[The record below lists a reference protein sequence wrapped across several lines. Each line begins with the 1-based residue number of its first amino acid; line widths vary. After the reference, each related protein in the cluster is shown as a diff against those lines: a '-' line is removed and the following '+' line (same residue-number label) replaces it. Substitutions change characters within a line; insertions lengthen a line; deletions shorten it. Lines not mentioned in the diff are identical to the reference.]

1 MIQSR
6 LIQSKSIQKIRTICR
21 QFLLFFVVALV
32 VCCSLTEVA
41 SASAIKTVRS
51 FHNAQK
57 TRVVLDL
64 DSKPNYATS
73 LSQNRAV
80 FSIRVRNLSK
90 AALSPSKVP
99 LSSQSCV
106 KAVQRRIEKND
117 VRYLFSLNG
126 CAVPK
131 TFVLAPKG
139 GNNDYRLVIDFEN
152 GDSSGANSASSSSSN
167 STSKNSSSNLSNAS
181 TTKIV
186 TKTDGTVIKDTVVSS
201 TKTVNGK
208 LDTSVPLSTYER
220 DLFIKY
226 STVSKDGFR
235 SMSTANAQ
243 KYQQELTKLRSDYK
257 KAQAQKTAEQ
267 GRVKTT
273 ITKNTKTNTK
283 SKIQSQDVEELV
295 SDASAPPVPV
305 QATPVSRPFIIAIDA
320 GHGGKDPGA
329 IGKRGVREKNVTLAI
344 SKALYS
350 YINSNKQFRG
360 TLTRSR
366 DVFVDLDRRSEIAR
380 LRKADLLISIHADSV
395 ASGSSTA
402 RGASVLVLS
411 ENRAVRENGKILRNN
426 NQKKLI
432 GGAGEVMD
440 QSVGNPYLAT
450 AILDMSSTNSRSEG
464 NLLAQEILHQ
474 LSAFTH
480 VRKSQ
485 PIKASLAV
493 LKAPDIPSLLIET
506 GYLSNRYEEIQ
517 LNQPNYQKQIAYRIY
532 LGIKSY
538 YEKYPAQKLRS
549 RQESYART
557 KNMTNNKGTTKS
569 VTVKKGESLGLI
581 AKRYGT
587 TTAQLKKLNSLKS
600 DTVHVGQ
607 VLYLP

>member
-1 MIQSR
+1 MNNFCK

-21 QFLLFFVVALV
+21 QFLLFFAVALV
-32 VCCSLTEVA
+32 VCCTFTEVA
-41 SASAIKTVRS
+41 SASAIKSVRS

-90 AALSPSKVP
+90 AALSPSNVP

-106 KAVQRRIEKND
+106 RGVQRRIEKND
-117 VRYLFSLNG
+117 VRYLFSLNR

-131 TFVLAPKG
+131 IFVLAPKG

-152 GDSSGANSASSSSSN
+152 SSEATFSANE
-167 STSKNSSSNLSNAS
+167 TVKN
-181 TTKIV
+181 TV
-186 TKTDGTVIKDTVVSS
+186 TKTASNGTVIKDTVVSTS
-201 TKTVNGK
+201 KTVNGK
-208 LDTSVPLSTYER
+208 LDTTAPLSTYER

-226 STVSKDGFR
+226 TTVSKDGFR
-235 SMSTANAQ
+235 SMSTANAA
-243 KYQQELTKLRSDYK
+243 KYQQELAKLRSDYK
-257 KAQAQKTAEQ
+257 KAQAQKTSEQ

-283 SKIQSQDVEELV
+283 TKIQSHDVEELV

-426 NQKKLI
+426 KQKKLI

-557 KNMTNNKGTTKS
+557 KNMTKNGGTAKS

-587 TTAQLKKLNSLKS
+587 TIAQLKKINSLKS

>member
-1 MIQSR
+1 MNNFCK

-21 QFLLFFVVALV
+21 QFLLFFAVALV
-32 VCCSLTEVA
+32 VCCTFTEVA
-41 SASAIKTVRS
+41 SASAIKSVRS

-80 FSIRVRNLSK
+80 FSIRIRNLSK
-90 AALSPSKVP
+90 AALSPSNVP

-106 KAVQRRIEKND
+106 RGVQRRIEKND
-117 VRYLFSLNG
+117 VRYLFSLNR

-152 GDSSGANSASSSSSN
+152 ISEATFSANA
-167 STSKNSSSNLSNAS
+167 TVKN
-181 TTKIV
+181 TV
-186 TKTDGTVIKDTVVSS
+186 TKTASNGTVIKDTVVSTS
-201 TKTVNGK
+201 KTVNGK
-208 LDTSVPLSTYER
+208 LDTTVPLSTYER

-226 STVSKDGFR
+226 TTVSRDGFR
-235 SMSTANAQ
+235 SMSTANAA
-243 KYQQELTKLRSDYK
+243 KYQQELAKLRSDYK
-257 KAQAQKTAEQ
+257 KAQAQKIAEQ
-267 GRVKTT
+267 GRVKST

-283 SKIQSQDVEELV
+283 TKIQSHDVEELV

-344 SKALYS
+344 SKALYR

-426 NQKKLI
+426 KQKKLI

-557 KNMTNNKGTTKS
+557 KNMTKNGGTAKS

-587 TTAQLKKLNSLKS
+587 TIAQLKKINSLKS

>member
-1 MIQSR
+1 M
-6 LIQSKSIQKIRTICR
+6 IQSKSIQKIRTICR
-21 QFLLFFVVALV
+21 QFLLFFAVALV
-32 VCCSLTEVA
+32 VCCTFTEVA
-41 SASAIKTVRS
+41 SASAIKSVRS

-80 FSIRVRNLSK
+80 FSIRIRNLSK
-90 AALSPSKVP
+90 AALSPSNVP

-106 KAVQRRIEKND
+106 RGVQRRIEKND
-117 VRYLFSLNG
+117 VRYLFSLNR

-152 GDSSGANSASSSSSN
+152 ISEATFSANA
-167 STSKNSSSNLSNAS
+167 TVKN
-181 TTKIV
+181 TV
-186 TKTDGTVIKDTVVSS
+186 TKTASNGTVIKDTVVSTS
-201 TKTVNGK
+201 KTVNGK
-208 LDTSVPLSTYER
+208 LDTTVPLSTYER

-226 STVSKDGFR
+226 TTVSRDGFR
-235 SMSTANAQ
+235 SMSTANAA
-243 KYQQELTKLRSDYK
+243 KYQQELAKLRSDYK
-257 KAQAQKTAEQ
+257 KAQAQKIAEQ
-267 GRVKTT
+267 GRVKST

-283 SKIQSQDVEELV
+283 TKIQSHDVEELV

-344 SKALYS
+344 SKALYR

-426 NQKKLI
+426 KQKKLI

-557 KNMTNNKGTTKS
+557 KNMTKNGGTAKS

-587 TTAQLKKLNSLKS
+587 TIAQLKKLNSLKS

>member
-1 MIQSR
+1 MNNFCK

-21 QFLLFFVVALV
+21 QFLLFFAVALV
-32 VCCSLTEVA
+32 VCCTFTEVA
-41 SASAIKTVRS
+41 SASAIKSVRS

-90 AALSPSKVP
+90 AALSPSNVP

-106 KAVQRRIEKND
+106 RGVQRRIEKND
-117 VRYLFSLNG
+117 VRYLFSLNR

-131 TFVLAPKG
+131 IFVLAPKG

-152 GDSSGANSASSSSSN
+152 SSEATFSANA
-167 STSKNSSSNLSNAS
+167 TVKN
-181 TTKIV
+181 TV
-186 TKTDGTVIKDTVVSS
+186 TKTASNGTVIKDTVVSTS
-201 TKTVNGK
+201 KTVNGK
-208 LDTSVPLSTYER
+208 LDTTVPLSTYER

-226 STVSKDGFR
+226 TTVSKDGFR
-235 SMSTANAQ
+235 SMSTANAA
-243 KYQQELTKLRSDYK
+243 KYQQELAKLRSDYK
-257 KAQAQKTAEQ
+257 KAQAQKTSEQ

-283 SKIQSQDVEELV
+283 TKIQSHDVEELV

-344 SKALYS
+344 SKALYR

-426 NQKKLI
+426 KQKKLI

-517 LNQPNYQKQIAYRIY
+517 FNQPNYQKQIAYRIY

-557 KNMTNNKGTTKS
+557 KNMTKNGGTAKS

-587 TTAQLKKLNSLKS
+587 TIAQLKKLNSLKS

>member
-1 MIQSR
+1 M
-6 LIQSKSIQKIRTICR
+6 
-21 QFLLFFVVALV
+21 
-32 VCCSLTEVA
+32 VCCTFTEVA
-41 SASAIKTVRS
+41 SASAIKSVRS

-90 AALSPSKVP
+90 AALSPSNVP

-106 KAVQRRIEKND
+106 SGVQRRIEKND
-117 VRYLFSLNG
+117 VRYLFSLNR

-131 TFVLAPKG
+131 IFVLAPKG

-152 GDSSGANSASSSSSN
+152 SSEATFSANA
-167 STSKNSSSNLSNAS
+167 TVKN
-181 TTKIV
+181 TV
-186 TKTDGTVIKDTVVSS
+186 TKTASNGTVIKDTVVSTS
-201 TKTVNGK
+201 KTVNGK
-208 LDTSVPLSTYER
+208 LDTTVPLSTYER

-226 STVSKDGFR
+226 TTVSKDGFR
-235 SMSTANAQ
+235 SMSTANAA
-243 KYQQELTKLRSDYK
+243 KYQQELAKLRSDYK
-257 KAQAQKTAEQ
+257 KAQAQKTSEQ

-283 SKIQSQDVEELV
+283 TKIQSHDVEELV

-426 NQKKLI
+426 KQKKLI

-557 KNMTNNKGTTKS
+557 KNMTKNGGTAKS

-587 TTAQLKKLNSLKS
+587 TIAQLKKLNSLKS

>member
-1 MIQSR
+1 MKHLLNNFCK

-21 QFLLFFVVALV
+21 QFLLFFAVALV
-32 VCCSLTEVA
+32 VCCTFTEVA
-41 SASAIKTVRS
+41 SASAIKSVRS

-90 AALSPSKVP
+90 AALSPSNVP

-106 KAVQRRIEKND
+106 KGVQRRIEKND
-117 VRYLFSLNG
+117 VRYLFSLKG

-152 GDSSGANSASSSSSN
+152 SSDATSSTN
-167 STSKNSSSNLSNAS
+167 ATVKN
-181 TTKIV
+181 TV
-186 TKTDGTVIKDTVVSS
+186 TKTASNGTVIKDTVVSTS
-201 TKTVNGK
+201 KTVNGK
-208 LDTSVPLSTYER
+208 LDTTVPLSTYER

-226 STVSKDGFR
+226 TTVSKDGFR
-235 SMSTANAQ
+235 SMSTANAA
-243 KYQQELTKLRSDYK
+243 KYQQELSKLRSDYK
-257 KAQAQKTAEQ
+257 KAQAQKTSEQ

-283 SKIQSQDVEELV
+283 TKIQSHDVEELV

-426 NQKKLI
+426 KQKKLI

-557 KNMTNNKGTTKS
+557 KNMTKNGGTAKS

-587 TTAQLKKLNSLKS
+587 TIAQLKKLNSLKS

>member
-1 MIQSR
+1 M
-6 LIQSKSIQKIRTICR
+6 
-21 QFLLFFVVALV
+21 
-32 VCCSLTEVA
+32 VCCTFTEVA
-41 SASAIKTVRS
+41 SASAIKSVRS

-90 AALSPSKVP
+90 AALSPSNVP

-106 KAVQRRIEKND
+106 RGVQRRIEKND
-117 VRYLFSLNG
+117 VRYLFSLNR

-131 TFVLAPKG
+131 IFVLAPKG

-152 GDSSGANSASSSSSN
+152 SSEATFSANA
-167 STSKNSSSNLSNAS
+167 TVKN
-181 TTKIV
+181 TV
-186 TKTDGTVIKDTVVSS
+186 TKTASNGTVIKDTVVSTS
-201 TKTVNGK
+201 KTVNGK
-208 LDTSVPLSTYER
+208 LDTTVPLSTYER

-226 STVSKDGFR
+226 TTVSKDGFR
-235 SMSTANAQ
+235 SMSTANAA
-243 KYQQELTKLRSDYK
+243 KYQQELAKLRSDYK

-283 SKIQSQDVEELV
+283 TKIQSHDVDELV
-295 SDASAPPVPV
+295 PDASAPPVPV

-426 NQKKLI
+426 KQKKLI

-557 KNMTNNKGTTKS
+557 KNMTKNGGTAKS

-587 TTAQLKKLNSLKS
+587 TIAQLKKLNSLKS

>member
-1 MIQSR
+1 M
-6 LIQSKSIQKIRTICR
+6 
-21 QFLLFFVVALV
+21 
-32 VCCSLTEVA
+32 VCCTFTEVA
-41 SASAIKTVRS
+41 SASAIKSVRS

-90 AALSPSKVP
+90 AALSPSNVP
-99 LSSQSCV
+99 LSSRSCV
-106 KAVQRRIEKND
+106 RGVQRRIEKND
-117 VRYLFSLNG
+117 VRYLFSLNR

-131 TFVLAPKG
+131 IFVLAPKG

-152 GDSSGANSASSSSSN
+152 SSEATFSANE
-167 STSKNSSSNLSNAS
+167 TVKN
-181 TTKIV
+181 TV
-186 TKTDGTVIKDTVVSS
+186 TKTASNGTVIKDTVVSTS
-201 TKTVNGK
+201 KTVNGK
-208 LDTSVPLSTYER
+208 LDTTVPLSTYER

-226 STVSKDGFR
+226 TTVSKDGFR
-235 SMSTANAQ
+235 SMSTANAA
-243 KYQQELTKLRSDYK
+243 KYQQELAKLRSDYK
-257 KAQAQKTAEQ
+257 KAQAQKTSEQ

-283 SKIQSQDVEELV
+283 TKIQSHDVEELV

-426 NQKKLI
+426 KQKKLI

-538 YEKYPAQKLRS
+538 YEKYPAQKIRS

-557 KNMTNNKGTTKS
+557 KNMTKNGGTAKS

-587 TTAQLKKLNSLKS
+587 TIAQLKKLNSLKS

>member
-1 MIQSR
+1 M
-6 LIQSKSIQKIRTICR
+6 
-21 QFLLFFVVALV
+21 
-32 VCCSLTEVA
+32 VCCTFTEVA
-41 SASAIKTVRS
+41 SASAIKSVRS

-90 AALSPSKVP
+90 AALSPSNVP

-106 KAVQRRIEKND
+106 RGVQRRIEKND
-117 VRYLFSLNG
+117 VRYLFSLNR

-131 TFVLAPKG
+131 IFVLAPKG

-152 GDSSGANSASSSSSN
+152 SSEATFSANA
-167 STSKNSSSNLSNAS
+167 TVKN
-181 TTKIV
+181 TV
-186 TKTDGTVIKDTVVSS
+186 TKTASNGTVIKDTVVSTS
-201 TKTVNGK
+201 KTVNGK
-208 LDTSVPLSTYER
+208 LDTTVPLSTYER

-226 STVSKDGFR
+226 TTVSRDGFR
-235 SMSTANAQ
+235 SMSTANAA
-243 KYQQELTKLRSDYK
+243 KYQQELAKLRSDYK
-257 KAQAQKTAEQ
+257 KAQAQKTSEQ

-283 SKIQSQDVEELV
+283 TKIQSHDVEELV
-295 SDASAPPVPV
+295 SDDSAPPVPV

-344 SKALYS
+344 SKALYR

-426 NQKKLI
+426 KQKKLI

-557 KNMTNNKGTTKS
+557 KNMTKNGGTAKS

-587 TTAQLKKLNSLKS
+587 TIAQLKKLNSLKS

>member
-1 MIQSR
+1 MNNFCK

-21 QFLLFFVVALV
+21 QFLLFFAVALV
-32 VCCSLTEVA
+32 VCCTFTEVA
-41 SASAIKTVRS
+41 SASAIKSVRS

-90 AALSPSKVP
+90 AALSPSNVP

-106 KAVQRRIEKND
+106 RGVQRRIEKND
-117 VRYLFSLNG
+117 VRYLFSLNR

-131 TFVLAPKG
+131 IFVLAPKG

-152 GDSSGANSASSSSSN
+152 SSEATFSANA
-167 STSKNSSSNLSNAS
+167 TVKN
-181 TTKIV
+181 TV
-186 TKTDGTVIKDTVVSS
+186 TKTASNGTVIKDTVVSTS
-201 TKTVNGK
+201 KTVNGK
-208 LDTSVPLSTYER
+208 LDTTVPLSTYER

-226 STVSKDGFR
+226 TTVSKDGFR
-235 SMSTANAQ
+235 SMSTANAA
-243 KYQQELTKLRSDYK
+243 KYQQELAKLRSDYK
-257 KAQAQKTAEQ
+257 KAQAQKTSEQ

-283 SKIQSQDVEELV
+283 TKIQSHDVEELV

-426 NQKKLI
+426 KQKKLI

-506 GYLSNRYEEIQ
+506 GYISNRYEEIQ

-557 KNMTNNKGTTKS
+557 KNMTKNGGTAKS

-587 TTAQLKKLNSLKS
+587 TIAQLKKLNSLKS

>member
-1 MIQSR
+1 M
-6 LIQSKSIQKIRTICR
+6 
-21 QFLLFFVVALV
+21 
-32 VCCSLTEVA
+32 VCCTFTEVA
-41 SASAIKTVRS
+41 SASAIKSVRS

-90 AALSPSKVP
+90 AALSPSNVP

-106 KAVQRRIEKND
+106 RGVQRRIEKND
-117 VRYLFSLNG
+117 VRYLFSLNR

-131 TFVLAPKG
+131 IFVLAPKG

-152 GDSSGANSASSSSSN
+152 SSEATFSANA
-167 STSKNSSSNLSNAS
+167 TVKN
-181 TTKIV
+181 TV
-186 TKTDGTVIKDTVVSS
+186 TKTASNGTVIKDTVVSTS
-201 TKTVNGK
+201 KTVNGK
-208 LDTSVPLSTYER
+208 LDTTVPLSTYER

-226 STVSKDGFR
+226 TTVSKDGFR
-235 SMSTANAQ
+235 SMSTANAA
-243 KYQQELTKLRSDYK
+243 KYQQELAKLRSDYK
-257 KAQAQKTAEQ
+257 KAQAQKTSEQ
-267 GRVKTT
+267 GRVKST

-283 SKIQSQDVEELV
+283 TKIQSHDVEELV

-426 NQKKLI
+426 KQKKLI

-538 YEKYPAQKLRS
+538 YEKYPAQKIRS

-557 KNMTNNKGTTKS
+557 KNMTKNGGTAKS

-587 TTAQLKKLNSLKS
+587 TIAQLKKLNSLKS

>member
-1 MIQSR
+1 MNNFCK

-21 QFLLFFVVALV
+21 QFLLFFAVALV
-32 VCCSLTEVA
+32 VCCTFTEVA
-41 SASAIKTVRS
+41 SASAIKSVRS

-64 DSKPNYATS
+64 DSKPSYATS

-90 AALSPSKVP
+90 AALSPSNVP

-106 KAVQRRIEKND
+106 RGVQRRIEKND
-117 VRYLFSLNG
+117 VRYQFSLNR

-152 GDSSGANSASSSSSN
+152 ISEATFSANA
-167 STSKNSSSNLSNAS
+167 TVKN
-181 TTKIV
+181 TV
-186 TKTDGTVIKDTVVSS
+186 TKTASNGTVIKDTVVSTS
-201 TKTVNGK
+201 KTVNGK
-208 LDTSVPLSTYER
+208 LDTTVPLSTYER

-226 STVSKDGFR
+226 TTVSRDGFR
-235 SMSTANAQ
+235 SMSTANAA
-243 KYQQELTKLRSDYK
+243 KYQQELAKLRSDYK
-257 KAQAQKTAEQ
+257 KAQAQKIAEH
-267 GRVKTT
+267 GRVKST

-283 SKIQSQDVEELV
+283 TKIQSHDVEELV

-344 SKALYS
+344 SKALYR

-426 NQKKLI
+426 KQKKLI

-557 KNMTNNKGTTKS
+557 KNMTKNGGTAKS

-587 TTAQLKKLNSLKS
+587 TIAQLKKINSLKS

>member
-1 MIQSR
+1 M
-6 LIQSKSIQKIRTICR
+6 
-21 QFLLFFVVALV
+21 
-32 VCCSLTEVA
+32 VCCTFTEVA
-41 SASAIKTVRS
+41 SASAIKSVRS

-90 AALSPSKVP
+90 AALSPSNVP

-106 KAVQRRIEKND
+106 RGVQRRIEKND
-117 VRYLFSLNG
+117 VRYLFSLNR

-131 TFVLAPKG
+131 IFVLAPKG

-152 GDSSGANSASSSSSN
+152 SSEATFSANA
-167 STSKNSSSNLSNAS
+167 TVKN
-181 TTKIV
+181 TV
-186 TKTDGTVIKDTVVSS
+186 TKTASNGTVIKDTVVSTS
-201 TKTVNGK
+201 KTVNGK
-208 LDTSVPLSTYER
+208 LDTTVPLSTYER

-226 STVSKDGFR
+226 TTVSKDGFR
-235 SMSTANAQ
+235 SMSTANAA
-243 KYQQELTKLRSDYK
+243 KYQQELAKLRSDYK
-257 KAQAQKTAEQ
+257 KAQAQKTSEQ

-283 SKIQSQDVEELV
+283 TKIQSHDVEELV

-344 SKALYS
+344 SKALYR

-426 NQKKLI
+426 KQKKLI

-485 PIKASLAV
+485 PIKASLAI

-557 KNMTNNKGTTKS
+557 KNMTKNGGTAKS

-587 TTAQLKKLNSLKS
+587 TIAQLKKLNSLKS

>member
-1 MIQSR
+1 M
-6 LIQSKSIQKIRTICR
+6 
-21 QFLLFFVVALV
+21 
-32 VCCSLTEVA
+32 VCCTFTEVA
-41 SASAIKTVRS
+41 SASAIKSVRS

-90 AALSPSKVP
+90 AALSPSNVP
-99 LSSQSCV
+99 LTSQSCV
-106 KAVQRRIEKND
+106 RGVQRRIEKND
-117 VRYLFSLNG
+117 VRYLFSLNR

-131 TFVLAPKG
+131 IFVLAPKG

-152 GDSSGANSASSSSSN
+152 SSEATFSANA
-167 STSKNSSSNLSNAS
+167 TVKN
-181 TTKIV
+181 TV
-186 TKTDGTVIKDTVVSS
+186 TKTASNGTVIKDTVVSTS
-201 TKTVNGK
+201 KTVNGK
-208 LDTSVPLSTYER
+208 LDTNVPLSTYER

-226 STVSKDGFR
+226 TTVSKDGFR
-235 SMSTANAQ
+235 SMSTANAA
-243 KYQQELTKLRSDYK
+243 KYQQELAKLRSDYK
-257 KAQAQKTAEQ
+257 KAQAQKTSEQ

-283 SKIQSQDVEELV
+283 TKIQSHDVEELV

-426 NQKKLI
+426 KQKKLI

-557 KNMTNNKGTTKS
+557 KNMTKNGGTAKS

-587 TTAQLKKLNSLKS
+587 TIAQLKKINSLKS

>member
-1 MIQSR
+1 MNNFCK

-21 QFLLFFVVALV
+21 QFLLFFAVALV
-32 VCCSLTEVA
+32 VCCTFTEVA
-41 SASAIKTVRS
+41 SASAIKSVRS

-80 FSIRVRNLSK
+80 FSIRIRNLSK
-90 AALSPSKVP
+90 AALSPSNVP

-106 KAVQRRIEKND
+106 RGVQRRIEKND
-117 VRYLFSLNG
+117 VRYLFSLNR

-131 TFVLAPKG
+131 IFVLAPKG

-152 GDSSGANSASSSSSN
+152 SSEATFSANA
-167 STSKNSSSNLSNAS
+167 TVKN
-181 TTKIV
+181 TV
-186 TKTDGTVIKDTVVSS
+186 TKTASNGTVIKDTVVSTS
-201 TKTVNGK
+201 KTVNGK
-208 LDTSVPLSTYER
+208 LDTTVPLSTYER

-226 STVSKDGFR
+226 TTVSRDGFR
-235 SMSTANAQ
+235 SMSTANAA
-243 KYQQELTKLRSDYK
+243 KYQQELAKLRSDYK
-257 KAQAQKTAEQ
+257 KAQAQKTSEQ

-283 SKIQSQDVEELV
+283 TKIQSHDVEELV

-344 SKALYS
+344 SKALYR

-426 NQKKLI
+426 KQKKLI

-506 GYLSNRYEEIQ
+506 GYLSNRDEEIQ

-557 KNMTNNKGTTKS
+557 KNMTKNGGTAKS

-587 TTAQLKKLNSLKS
+587 TIAQLKKLNSLKS

>member
-1 MIQSR
+1 M
-6 LIQSKSIQKIRTICR
+6 
-21 QFLLFFVVALV
+21 
-32 VCCSLTEVA
+32 VCCTFTEVA
-41 SASAIKTVRS
+41 SASAIKSVRS

-73 LSQNRAV
+73 LSQNRTV
-80 FSIRVRNLSK
+80 FSIRIRNLSK
-90 AALSPSKVP
+90 AALSPSNVP

-106 KAVQRRIEKND
+106 RGVQRRIEKND
-117 VRYLFSLNG
+117 VRYLFSLNR

-152 GDSSGANSASSSSSN
+152 ISEATFSANA
-167 STSKNSSSNLSNAS
+167 TVKN
-181 TTKIV
+181 TV
-186 TKTDGTVIKDTVVSS
+186 TKTASNGTVIKDTVVSTS
-201 TKTVNGK
+201 KTVNGK
-208 LDTSVPLSTYER
+208 LDTTVPLSTYER

-226 STVSKDGFR
+226 TTVSRGGFR
-235 SMSTANAQ
+235 SMSTANAA
-243 KYQQELTKLRSDYK
+243 KYQQELAKLRSDYK
-257 KAQAQKTAEQ
+257 KAQAQKIAEQ
-267 GRVKTT
+267 GRVKST

-283 SKIQSQDVEELV
+283 TKIQSHDVEELV

-344 SKALYS
+344 SKALYR

-426 NQKKLI
+426 KQKKLI

-557 KNMTNNKGTTKS
+557 KNMTKNGGTAKS

-587 TTAQLKKLNSLKS
+587 TIAQLKKLNSLKS

>member
-1 MIQSR
+1 M
-6 LIQSKSIQKIRTICR
+6 
-21 QFLLFFVVALV
+21 
-32 VCCSLTEVA
+32 VCCTFTEVA
-41 SASAIKTVRS
+41 SASAIKSVRS

-80 FSIRVRNLSK
+80 FSIRVCNLSK
-90 AALSPSKVP
+90 AALSPSNVP

-106 KAVQRRIEKND
+106 RGVQRRIEKND
-117 VRYLFSLNG
+117 VRYLFSLNR

-131 TFVLAPKG
+131 IFVLAPKG

-152 GDSSGANSASSSSSN
+152 SSEATFSANA
-167 STSKNSSSNLSNAS
+167 TVKN
-181 TTKIV
+181 TV
-186 TKTDGTVIKDTVVSS
+186 TKTASNGTVIKDTVVSTS
-201 TKTVNGK
+201 KTVNGK
-208 LDTSVPLSTYER
+208 LDTTVPLSTYER

-226 STVSKDGFR
+226 TTVSKDGFR
-235 SMSTANAQ
+235 SMSTANAA
-243 KYQQELTKLRSDYK
+243 KYQQELAKLRSDYK
-257 KAQAQKTAEQ
+257 KAQAQKTSEQ

-283 SKIQSQDVEELV
+283 TKIQSHDVEELV

-426 NQKKLI
+426 KQKKLI

-557 KNMTNNKGTTKS
+557 KNMTKNGGTAKS

-587 TTAQLKKLNSLKS
+587 TIAQLKKLNSLKS

>member
-1 MIQSR
+1 MNNFCK

-21 QFLLFFVVALV
+21 QFLLFFAVALV
-32 VCCSLTEVA
+32 VCCTFTEVA
-41 SASAIKTVRS
+41 SASAIKSVRS

-90 AALSPSKVP
+90 AALSPPNVP

-106 KAVQRRIEKND
+106 RGVQRRIEKND
-117 VRYLFSLNG
+117 VRYLFSLNR

-131 TFVLAPKG
+131 IFVLAPKG

-152 GDSSGANSASSSSSN
+152 SSEATFSANA
-167 STSKNSSSNLSNAS
+167 TVKN
-181 TTKIV
+181 TV
-186 TKTDGTVIKDTVVSS
+186 TKTASNGTVIKDTVVSTS
-201 TKTVNGK
+201 KTVNGK
-208 LDTSVPLSTYER
+208 LDTTVPLSTYER

-226 STVSKDGFR
+226 TTVSKDGFR
-235 SMSTANAQ
+235 SMSTANAA
-243 KYQQELTKLRSDYK
+243 KYQQELSKLRSDYK
-257 KAQAQKTAEQ
+257 KAQAQKTSEQ

-283 SKIQSQDVEELV
+283 TKIQSHDVEELV

-344 SKALYS
+344 SKALYR

-426 NQKKLI
+426 KQKKLI

-557 KNMTNNKGTTKS
+557 KNMTKNGGTAKS

-587 TTAQLKKLNSLKS
+587 TIAQLKKLNSLKS

>member
-1 MIQSR
+1 MKHLLNNFCK

-21 QFLLFFVVALV
+21 QFLLFFAVAIV
-32 VCCSLTEVA
+32 VCCTFTEVA
-41 SASAIKTVRS
+41 SASAIKSVRS

-90 AALSPSKVP
+90 VALSPSNVP

-106 KAVQRRIEKND
+106 RGVQRRIEKND
-117 VRYLFSLNG
+117 VRYLFSLNR

-131 TFVLAPKG
+131 IFVLAPKG

-152 GDSSGANSASSSSSN
+152 SSEATFSANA
-167 STSKNSSSNLSNAS
+167 TVKN
-181 TTKIV
+181 TV
-186 TKTDGTVIKDTVVSS
+186 TKTASNGTVIKDTVVSTS
-201 TKTVNGK
+201 KTVNGK
-208 LDTSVPLSTYER
+208 LDTTVPLSTYER

-226 STVSKDGFR
+226 TTVSKDGFR
-235 SMSTANAQ
+235 SMSTANAA
-243 KYQQELTKLRSDYK
+243 KYQQELAKLRSDYK
-257 KAQAQKTAEQ
+257 KAQAQKTSEQ

-283 SKIQSQDVEELV
+283 TKIQSHDVEELV

-395 ASGSSTA
+395 VSGSSTA

-426 NQKKLI
+426 KQKKLI

-557 KNMTNNKGTTKS
+557 KNMTKNGGTAKS

-587 TTAQLKKLNSLKS
+587 TIAQLKKLNSLKS

>member
-1 MIQSR
+1 MNNFCK
-6 LIQSKSIQKIRTICR
+6 LIQSKSIQKIRTICS
-21 QFLLFFVVALV
+21 QFLLFFAVALV
-32 VCCSLTEVA
+32 VCCTFTEVA
-41 SASAIKTVRS
+41 SASAIKSVRS

-90 AALSPSKVP
+90 AALSPSNVP

-106 KAVQRRIEKND
+106 RGVQRRIEKND
-117 VRYLFSLNG
+117 VRYLFSLNR

-131 TFVLAPKG
+131 IFVLAPKG

-152 GDSSGANSASSSSSN
+152 SSEATFSANA
-167 STSKNSSSNLSNAS
+167 TVKN
-181 TTKIV
+181 TV
-186 TKTDGTVIKDTVVSS
+186 TKTASNGTVIKDTVVSTS
-201 TKTVNGK
+201 KTVNGK
-208 LDTSVPLSTYER
+208 LDTTVPLSTYER

-226 STVSKDGFR
+226 TTVSKDGFR
-235 SMSTANAQ
+235 SMSTANAA
-243 KYQQELTKLRSDYK
+243 KYQLELAKLRSDYK
-257 KAQAQKTAEQ
+257 KAQAQKTSEQ

-283 SKIQSQDVEELV
+283 TKIQSHDVEELV

-329 IGKRGVREKNVTLAI
+329 IGKRGVREKNLTLAI

-426 NQKKLI
+426 KQKKLI

-557 KNMTNNKGTTKS
+557 KNMTKNGGTAKS

-587 TTAQLKKLNSLKS
+587 TIAQLKKINSLKS

>member
-1 MIQSR
+1 M
-6 LIQSKSIQKIRTICR
+6 
-21 QFLLFFVVALV
+21 
-32 VCCSLTEVA
+32 VCCTFTEVA
-41 SASAIKTVRS
+41 SASAIKSVRS

-80 FSIRVRNLSK
+80 FSIRIRNLSK
-90 AALSPSKVP
+90 AALSPSNVP

-106 KAVQRRIEKND
+106 RGVQRRIEKND
-117 VRYLFSLNG
+117 VRYLFSLNR

-152 GDSSGANSASSSSSN
+152 ISEATFSANA
-167 STSKNSSSNLSNAS
+167 TVKN
-181 TTKIV
+181 TV
-186 TKTDGTVIKDTVVSS
+186 TKTASNGTVIKDTVVSTS
-201 TKTVNGK
+201 KTVNGK
-208 LDTSVPLSTYER
+208 LDTTVPLSTYER

-226 STVSKDGFR
+226 TTVSKDGFR
-235 SMSTANAQ
+235 SMSTANAA
-243 KYQQELTKLRSDYK
+243 KYQQELAKLRSDYK
-257 KAQAQKTAEQ
+257 KAQAQKTSEQ

-283 SKIQSQDVEELV
+283 TKIQSHDVEELV

-426 NQKKLI
+426 KQKKLI

-557 KNMTNNKGTTKS
+557 KNMTKNGGTAKS

-587 TTAQLKKLNSLKS
+587 TIAQLKKLNSLKS

>member
-1 MIQSR
+1 MNNFCK

-21 QFLLFFVVALV
+21 QFLLFFAVALV
-32 VCCSLTEVA
+32 VCCTFTEVA
-41 SASAIKTVRS
+41 SASAIKSVRS
-51 FHNAQK
+51 FHNTQK

-90 AALSPSKVP
+90 ATLSPSKVP

-106 KAVQRRIEKND
+106 KGVQRRIEKND

-152 GDSSGANSASSSSSN
+152 SSEATFSANA
-167 STSKNSSSNLSNAS
+167 TVKN
-181 TTKIV
+181 TV
-186 TKTDGTVIKDTVVSS
+186 TKTVSNGTVIKDTVVSTS
-201 TKTVNGK
+201 KTVNGK
-208 LDTSVPLSTYER
+208 LDTTVPLSTYER

-226 STVSKDGFR
+226 TTVSKDGFR
-235 SMSTANAQ
+235 SMSTANAA
-243 KYQQELTKLRSDYK
+243 KYQQELAKLRSDYK
-257 KAQAQKTAEQ
+257 KAQAQKTSEQ

-283 SKIQSQDVEELV
+283 TKIQSHDVEELV

-344 SKALYS
+344 SKALYR

-426 NQKKLI
+426 KQKKLI

-557 KNMTNNKGTTKS
+557 KNMTKNGGTAKS

-587 TTAQLKKLNSLKS
+587 TIAQLKKLNSLKS

>member
-1 MIQSR
+1 M
-6 LIQSKSIQKIRTICR
+6 
-21 QFLLFFVVALV
+21 
-32 VCCSLTEVA
+32 VCCTFTEVA
-41 SASAIKTVRS
+41 SASAIKSVRS

-80 FSIRVRNLSK
+80 FSIRIRNLSK
-90 AALSPSKVP
+90 VALSPSNVP

-106 KAVQRRIEKND
+106 RGVQRRIEKND
-117 VRYLFSLNG
+117 VRYQFSLNR

-152 GDSSGANSASSSSSN
+152 ISEATFSANA
-167 STSKNSSSNLSNAS
+167 TVKN
-181 TTKIV
+181 TV
-186 TKTDGTVIKDTVVSS
+186 TKTASNGTVIKDTVVSTS
-201 TKTVNGK
+201 KTVNGK
-208 LDTSVPLSTYER
+208 LDTTVPLSTYER

-226 STVSKDGFR
+226 TTVSRDGFR
-235 SMSTANAQ
+235 SMSTANAA
-243 KYQQELTKLRSDYK
+243 KYQQELAKLRSDYK
-257 KAQAQKTAEQ
+257 KAQAQKIAEQ
-267 GRVKTT
+267 GRVKST

-283 SKIQSQDVEELV
+283 TKIQSHDVEELV

-344 SKALYS
+344 SKALYR

-426 NQKKLI
+426 KQKKLI

-557 KNMTNNKGTTKS
+557 KNMTKNGGTAKS

-587 TTAQLKKLNSLKS
+587 TIAQLKKLNSLKS

>member
-1 MIQSR
+1 MNNFCK

-21 QFLLFFVVALV
+21 QFLLFFAVALV
-32 VCCSLTEVA
+32 VCCTFTEVA
-41 SASAIKTVRS
+41 SASAIKSVRS

-73 LSQNRAV
+73 LSQNRDV

-90 AALSPSKVP
+90 AALSPSNVP

-106 KAVQRRIEKND
+106 RGVQRRIEKND
-117 VRYLFSLNG
+117 VRYLFSLNR

-131 TFVLAPKG
+131 IFVLAPKG
-139 GNNDYRLVIDFEN
+139 GNNNYRLVIDFEN
-152 GDSSGANSASSSSSN
+152 SSEATFSANA
-167 STSKNSSSNLSNAS
+167 TVKN
-181 TTKIV
+181 TV
-186 TKTDGTVIKDTVVSS
+186 TKTASNGTVIKDTVVSTS
-201 TKTVNGK
+201 KTVNGK
-208 LDTSVPLSTYER
+208 LDTTVPLSTYER

-226 STVSKDGFR
+226 TTVSKDGFR
-235 SMSTANAQ
+235 SMSTANAT
-243 KYQQELTKLRSDYK
+243 KYQKELAKLRSDYK
-257 KAQAQKTAEQ
+257 KAQAQKTSEQ

-283 SKIQSQDVEELV
+283 TKIQSHDVEELV

-426 NQKKLI
+426 KQKKLI

-557 KNMTNNKGTTKS
+557 KNMTKNGGTAKS

-587 TTAQLKKLNSLKS
+587 TIAQLKKLNSLKS

>member
-1 MIQSR
+1 M
-6 LIQSKSIQKIRTICR
+6 
-21 QFLLFFVVALV
+21 
-32 VCCSLTEVA
+32 VCCTFTEVA
-41 SASAIKTVRS
+41 SASAIKSVRS

-64 DSKPNYATS
+64 DSRPNYATS

-90 AALSPSKVP
+90 AALSPSNVP

-106 KAVQRRIEKND
+106 RGVQRRIEKND
-117 VRYLFSLNG
+117 VRYLFSLNR

-131 TFVLAPKG
+131 IFVLAPKG

-152 GDSSGANSASSSSSN
+152 SSEATFSANA
-167 STSKNSSSNLSNAS
+167 TVKN
-181 TTKIV
+181 TV
-186 TKTDGTVIKDTVVSS
+186 TKTASNGTVIKDTVVSTS
-201 TKTVNGK
+201 KTVNGK
-208 LDTSVPLSTYER
+208 LDTTVPLSTYER

-226 STVSKDGFR
+226 TTVSKDGFR
-235 SMSTANAQ
+235 SMSTANAA
-243 KYQQELTKLRSDYK
+243 KYQQELAKLRSDYK
-257 KAQAQKTAEQ
+257 KAQAQKTSEQ

-283 SKIQSQDVEELV
+283 TKIQSHDVEELV

-426 NQKKLI
+426 KQKKLI

-557 KNMTNNKGTTKS
+557 KNMTKNGGTAKS

-587 TTAQLKKLNSLKS
+587 TIAQLKKLNSLKS

>member
-1 MIQSR
+1 M
-6 LIQSKSIQKIRTICR
+6 
-21 QFLLFFVVALV
+21 
-32 VCCSLTEVA
+32 VCCTFTEVA
-41 SASAIKTVRS
+41 SASAIKSVRS

-90 AALSPSKVP
+90 AALSPSNVP

-106 KAVQRRIEKND
+106 RGVQRRIEKND
-117 VRYLFSLNG
+117 VRYLFSLNR

-131 TFVLAPKG
+131 IFVLAPKG

-152 GDSSGANSASSSSSN
+152 SSEATFSANA
-167 STSKNSSSNLSNAS
+167 TVKN
-181 TTKIV
+181 TV
-186 TKTDGTVIKDTVVSS
+186 TKTASNGTVIKDTVVSTS
-201 TKTVNGK
+201 KTVNGK
-208 LDTSVPLSTYER
+208 LDTTVPLSTYER

-226 STVSKDGFR
+226 TTVSKDGFR
-235 SMSTANAQ
+235 SMSTTNAA
-243 KYQQELTKLRSDYK
+243 KYQQELAKLRSDYK
-257 KAQAQKTAEQ
+257 KAQAQKTSEQ

-283 SKIQSQDVEELV
+283 TKIQSHDVEELV

-426 NQKKLI
+426 KQKKLI

-557 KNMTNNKGTTKS
+557 KNMTKNGGTAKS

-587 TTAQLKKLNSLKS
+587 TIAQLKKLNSLKS

>member
-1 MIQSR
+1 M
-6 LIQSKSIQKIRTICR
+6 
-21 QFLLFFVVALV
+21 
-32 VCCSLTEVA
+32 VCCTFTEVA
-41 SASAIKTVRS
+41 SASAIKSVRS

-90 AALSPSKVP
+90 AALSPSNVP

-106 KAVQRRIEKND
+106 RGVQRRIEKND
-117 VRYLFSLNG
+117 VRYLFSLNR

-131 TFVLAPKG
+131 IFVLAPKG

-152 GDSSGANSASSSSSN
+152 SSEATFSANA
-167 STSKNSSSNLSNAS
+167 TVKN
-181 TTKIV
+181 TV
-186 TKTDGTVIKDTVVSS
+186 TKTASNGTVIKDTVVSTS
-201 TKTVNGK
+201 KTVNGK
-208 LDTSVPLSTYER
+208 LDTTVPLSTYER

-226 STVSKDGFR
+226 TTVSKDGFR
-235 SMSTANAQ
+235 SMSTANAA
-243 KYQQELTKLRSDYK
+243 KYQQELAKLRSDYK
-257 KAQAQKTAEQ
+257 KAQAQKTSEQ

-283 SKIQSQDVEELV
+283 TKIQSHDVEELV

-329 IGKRGVREKNVTLAI
+329 IGKRGVSEKNVTLAI

-426 NQKKLI
+426 KQKKLI

-557 KNMTNNKGTTKS
+557 KNMTKNGGTAKS

-587 TTAQLKKLNSLKS
+587 TIAQLKKLNSLKS

>member
-1 MIQSR
+1 M
-6 LIQSKSIQKIRTICR
+6 
-21 QFLLFFVVALV
+21 
-32 VCCSLTEVA
+32 VCCTFTEVA
-41 SASAIKTVRS
+41 SASAIKSVRS

-90 AALSPSKVP
+90 AALSPSNVP

-106 KAVQRRIEKND
+106 RGVQRRIEKND
-117 VRYLFSLNG
+117 VRYLFSLNR

-131 TFVLAPKG
+131 IFVLAPKG

-152 GDSSGANSASSSSSN
+152 SSEATFSANA
-167 STSKNSSSNLSNAS
+167 TVKN
-181 TTKIV
+181 TV
-186 TKTDGTVIKDTVVSS
+186 TKTASNGTVIKDTVVSTS
-201 TKTVNGK
+201 KTVNGK
-208 LDTSVPLSTYER
+208 LDTTVPLSTYER

-226 STVSKDGFR
+226 TTVSKDGFR
-235 SMSTANAQ
+235 SMSTANVA
-243 KYQQELTKLRSDYK
+243 KYQQELAKLRSDYK
-257 KAQAQKTAEQ
+257 KAQAQKIAEQ
-267 GRVKTT
+267 GRVKST

-283 SKIQSQDVEELV
+283 TKIQSHDVEELV

-344 SKALYS
+344 SKALYR

-426 NQKKLI
+426 KQKKLI

-538 YEKYPAQKLRS
+538 YEKYPAQKIRS

-557 KNMTNNKGTTKS
+557 KNMTKNGGTAKS

-587 TTAQLKKLNSLKS
+587 TIAQLKKLNSLKS

>member
-1 MIQSR
+1 M
-6 LIQSKSIQKIRTICR
+6 
-21 QFLLFFVVALV
+21 
-32 VCCSLTEVA
+32 VCCTFTEVA
-41 SASAIKTVRS
+41 SASAIKSVRS

-90 AALSPSKVP
+90 AALSPSNVP

-106 KAVQRRIEKND
+106 RGVQRRIEKND
-117 VRYLFSLNG
+117 VRYLFSLNR

-152 GDSSGANSASSSSSN
+152 ISEATFSANA
-167 STSKNSSSNLSNAS
+167 TVKN
-181 TTKIV
+181 TV
-186 TKTDGTVIKDTVVSS
+186 TKTASNGTVIKDTVVSTS
-201 TKTVNGK
+201 KTVNGK
-208 LDTSVPLSTYER
+208 LDTTVPLSTYER

-226 STVSKDGFR
+226 TTVSKDGFR
-235 SMSTANAQ
+235 SMSTANAT
-243 KYQQELTKLRSDYK
+243 KYQQELAKLRSDYK
-257 KAQAQKTAEQ
+257 KAQAQKTSEQ

-283 SKIQSQDVEELV
+283 TKIQSHDVEELV

-426 NQKKLI
+426 KQKKLI

-557 KNMTNNKGTTKS
+557 KNMTKNGGTAKS

-581 AKRYGT
+581 AKRYGST
-587 TTAQLKKLNSLKS
+587 IAQLKKLNSLKS

>member
-1 MIQSR
+1 M
-6 LIQSKSIQKIRTICR
+6 
-21 QFLLFFVVALV
+21 
-32 VCCSLTEVA
+32 VCCTFTEVA
-41 SASAIKTVRS
+41 SASAIKSVRS

-73 LSQNRAV
+73 LSQNRAE

-90 AALSPSKVP
+90 AALSPSNVP

-106 KAVQRRIEKND
+106 RGVQRRIEKND
-117 VRYLFSLNG
+117 VRYLFSLNR

-131 TFVLAPKG
+131 IFVLAPKG

-152 GDSSGANSASSSSSN
+152 SSEATFSANA
-167 STSKNSSSNLSNAS
+167 TVKN
-181 TTKIV
+181 TV
-186 TKTDGTVIKDTVVSS
+186 TKTASNGTVIKDTVVSTS
-201 TKTVNGK
+201 KTVNGK
-208 LDTSVPLSTYER
+208 LDTTVPLSTYER

-226 STVSKDGFR
+226 TTVSKDGFR
-235 SMSTANAQ
+235 SMSTANAA
-243 KYQQELTKLRSDYK
+243 KYQQELAKLRSDYK
-257 KAQAQKTAEQ
+257 KAQAQKTSEQ

-283 SKIQSQDVEELV
+283 TKIQSHDVEELV

-426 NQKKLI
+426 KQKKLI

-557 KNMTNNKGTTKS
+557 KNMTKNGGTAKS

-587 TTAQLKKLNSLKS
+587 TIAQLKKLNSLKS

>member
-1 MIQSR
+1 M
-6 LIQSKSIQKIRTICR
+6 
-21 QFLLFFVVALV
+21 
-32 VCCSLTEVA
+32 VCCTFTEVA
-41 SASAIKTVRS
+41 SASAIKSVRS

-90 AALSPSKVP
+90 AALSPSNVP

-106 KAVQRRIEKND
+106 RGVQRRIEKND
-117 VRYLFSLNG
+117 VRYLFSLNR

-131 TFVLAPKG
+131 IFVLAPKG

-152 GDSSGANSASSSSSN
+152 SSEATFSANA
-167 STSKNSSSNLSNAS
+167 TVKN
-181 TTKIV
+181 TV
-186 TKTDGTVIKDTVVSS
+186 TKTASNGTVIKDTVVSTS
-201 TKTVNGK
+201 KTVNGK
-208 LDTSVPLSTYER
+208 LDTTVPLSTYER

-226 STVSKDGFR
+226 TTVSKDGFR
-235 SMSTANAQ
+235 SMSTANAA
-243 KYQQELTKLRSDYK
+243 KYQQELAKLRSDYK
-257 KAQAQKTAEQ
+257 KAQAQKTSEQ

-283 SKIQSQDVEELV
+283 TKIQSHDVEEVV

-426 NQKKLI
+426 KQKKLI

-557 KNMTNNKGTTKS
+557 KNMTKNGGTAKS

-587 TTAQLKKLNSLKS
+587 TIAQLKKLNSLKS

>member
-1 MIQSR
+1 M
-6 LIQSKSIQKIRTICR
+6 IQSKSIQKIRTICR
-21 QFLLFFVVALV
+21 QFLLFFAVALV
-32 VCCSLTEVA
+32 VCCTFTEVA
-41 SASAIKTVRS
+41 SASAIKSVRS

-90 AALSPSKVP
+90 AALSPSNVP

-106 KAVQRRIEKND
+106 RGVQRRIEKND
-117 VRYLFSLNG
+117 VRYLFSLNR

-131 TFVLAPKG
+131 IFVLAPKG

-152 GDSSGANSASSSSSN
+152 SSEATFSANA
-167 STSKNSSSNLSNAS
+167 TVKN
-181 TTKIV
+181 TV
-186 TKTDGTVIKDTVVSS
+186 TKTASNGTVIKDTVVSTS
-201 TKTVNGK
+201 KTVNGK
-208 LDTSVPLSTYER
+208 LDTTVPLSTYER

-226 STVSKDGFR
+226 TTVSRDGFR
-235 SMSTANAQ
+235 SMSTANAA
-243 KYQQELTKLRSDYK
+243 KYQQELAKLRSDYK
-257 KAQAQKTAEQ
+257 KAQAQKIAEQ
-267 GRVKTT
+267 GRVKST

-283 SKIQSQDVEELV
+283 TKIQSHDVEELV

-344 SKALYS
+344 SKALYR

-426 NQKKLI
+426 KQKKLI

-557 KNMTNNKGTTKS
+557 KNMTKNGGTAKS

-587 TTAQLKKLNSLKS
+587 TIAQLKKLNSLKS

>member
-1 MIQSR
+1 M
-6 LIQSKSIQKIRTICR
+6 
-21 QFLLFFVVALV
+21 
-32 VCCSLTEVA
+32 VCCTFTEVS
-41 SASAIKTVRS
+41 SASAIKSVRS

-90 AALSPSKVP
+90 AALSPSNVP

-106 KAVQRRIEKND
+106 RGVQRRIEKND
-117 VRYLFSLNG
+117 VRYLFSLNR

-131 TFVLAPKG
+131 IFVLAPKG

-152 GDSSGANSASSSSSN
+152 SSEATFSANA
-167 STSKNSSSNLSNAS
+167 TVKN
-181 TTKIV
+181 TV
-186 TKTDGTVIKDTVVSS
+186 TKTASNGTVIKDTVVSTS
-201 TKTVNGK
+201 KTVNGK
-208 LDTSVPLSTYER
+208 LDTTVPLSTYER

-226 STVSKDGFR
+226 TTVSKDGFR
-235 SMSTANAQ
+235 SMSTANAA
-243 KYQQELTKLRSDYK
+243 KYQQELAKLRSDYK
-257 KAQAQKTAEQ
+257 KAQAQKTSEQ

-283 SKIQSQDVEELV
+283 TKIQSHDVEELV

-380 LRKADLLISIHADSV
+380 LRRADLLISIHADSV

-426 NQKKLI
+426 KQKKLI

-557 KNMTNNKGTTKS
+557 KNMTKNGGTAKS

-587 TTAQLKKLNSLKS
+587 TIAQLKKLNSLKS

>member
-1 MIQSR
+1 MKHLLNNFCK

-21 QFLLFFVVALV
+21 QFLLFFAVDLV
-32 VCCSLTEVA
+32 VCCTFTEVA
-41 SASAIKTVRS
+41 SASAIKSVRS

-90 AALSPSKVP
+90 AALSPSNVP

-106 KAVQRRIEKND
+106 RGVQRRIEKND
-117 VRYLFSLNG
+117 VRYLFSLNR

-131 TFVLAPKG
+131 IFVLAPKG

-152 GDSSGANSASSSSSN
+152 SSEATFSANA
-167 STSKNSSSNLSNAS
+167 TVKN
-181 TTKIV
+181 TV
-186 TKTDGTVIKDTVVSS
+186 TKTASNGTVIKDTVVSTS
-201 TKTVNGK
+201 KTVNGK
-208 LDTSVPLSTYER
+208 LDTTVPLSTYER

-226 STVSKDGFR
+226 TTVSKDGFR
-235 SMSTANAQ
+235 SMSTANAA
-243 KYQQELTKLRSDYK
+243 KYQQELAKLRSDYK
-257 KAQAQKTAEQ
+257 KAQAQKTSEQ

-283 SKIQSQDVEELV
+283 TKIQSHDVEELV

-426 NQKKLI
+426 KQKKLI

-557 KNMTNNKGTTKS
+557 KNMTKNGGTAKS

-587 TTAQLKKLNSLKS
+587 TIAQLKKLNSLKS

>member
-1 MIQSR
+1 M
-6 LIQSKSIQKIRTICR
+6 
-21 QFLLFFVVALV
+21 
-32 VCCSLTEVA
+32 VCCTFTEMA
-41 SASAIKTVRS
+41 SAFAIKSVRS

-90 AALSPSKVP
+90 AALSPSNVP

-106 KAVQRRIEKND
+106 RGVQRRIEKND
-117 VRYLFSLNG
+117 VRYLFSLNR

-131 TFVLAPKG
+131 IFVLAPKG

-152 GDSSGANSASSSSSN
+152 SSEATFSANA
-167 STSKNSSSNLSNAS
+167 TVKN
-181 TTKIV
+181 TV
-186 TKTDGTVIKDTVVSS
+186 TKTASNGTVIKDTVVSTS
-201 TKTVNGK
+201 KTVNGK
-208 LDTSVPLSTYER
+208 LDTTVPLSTYER

-226 STVSKDGFR
+226 TTVSKDGFR
-235 SMSTANAQ
+235 SMSTANAA
-243 KYQQELTKLRSDYK
+243 KYQQELAKLRSDYK
-257 KAQAQKTAEQ
+257 KAQAQKTSEQ

-283 SKIQSQDVEELV
+283 TKIQSHDVEELV

-344 SKALYS
+344 SKALYR

-426 NQKKLI
+426 KQKKLI

-557 KNMTNNKGTTKS
+557 KNMTKNGGTAKS

-587 TTAQLKKLNSLKS
+587 TIAQLKKLNSLKS

>member
-1 MIQSR
+1 MNNFCK
-6 LIQSKSIQKIRTICR
+6 LIQSKSIQRIRTICR
-21 QFLLFFVVALV
+21 QFLLFFAVALV
-32 VCCSLTEVA
+32 VCCTFTEVA
-41 SASAIKTVRS
+41 SASAIKSVRS

-90 AALSPSKVP
+90 AALSPSNVP

-106 KAVQRRIEKND
+106 RGVQRRIEKND
-117 VRYLFSLNG
+117 VRYLFSLNR

-131 TFVLAPKG
+131 IFVLAPKG

-152 GDSSGANSASSSSSN
+152 SSEATFSANA
-167 STSKNSSSNLSNAS
+167 TVKN
-181 TTKIV
+181 TV
-186 TKTDGTVIKDTVVSS
+186 TKTASNGTVIKDTVVSTS
-201 TKTVNGK
+201 KTVNGK
-208 LDTSVPLSTYER
+208 LDTTVPLSTYER

-226 STVSKDGFR
+226 TTVSKDGFR
-235 SMSTANAQ
+235 SMSTANAA
-243 KYQQELTKLRSDYK
+243 KYQQELAKLRSDYK
-257 KAQAQKTAEQ
+257 KAQAQKTSEQ

-283 SKIQSQDVEELV
+283 TKIQSHDVEELV

-426 NQKKLI
+426 KQKKLI

-557 KNMTNNKGTTKS
+557 KNMTKNGGTAKS

-587 TTAQLKKLNSLKS
+587 TIAQLKKLNSLKS

>member
-1 MIQSR
+1 M
-6 LIQSKSIQKIRTICR
+6 
-21 QFLLFFVVALV
+21 
-32 VCCSLTEVA
+32 VCCTFTEVA
-41 SASAIKTVRS
+41 SASAIKSVRS

-90 AALSPSKVP
+90 AALSPSNVP

-106 KAVQRRIEKND
+106 RGVQRRIEKND
-117 VRYLFSLNG
+117 VRYLFSLNR

-131 TFVLAPKG
+131 IFVLAPKG

-152 GDSSGANSASSSSSN
+152 SSEATFSANA
-167 STSKNSSSNLSNAS
+167 TVKN
-181 TTKIV
+181 TV
-186 TKTDGTVIKDTVVSS
+186 TKTASNGTVIKDTVVSTS
-201 TKTVNGK
+201 KTVNGK
-208 LDTSVPLSTYER
+208 LDTTVPLSTYER

-226 STVSKDGFR
+226 TTVSKDGFR
-235 SMSTANAQ
+235 SMSTANAAI
-243 KYQQELTKLRSDYK
+243 YQQELAKLRSDYK
-257 KAQAQKTAEQ
+257 KAQAQKTSEQ

-283 SKIQSQDVEELV
+283 TKIQSHDVEELV

-426 NQKKLI
+426 KQKKLI

-557 KNMTNNKGTTKS
+557 KNMTKNGGTAKS

-587 TTAQLKKLNSLKS
+587 TIAQLKKLNSLKS

>member
-1 MIQSR
+1 MKHLLNNFCK

-21 QFLLFFVVALV
+21 QFLLFFAVALV
-32 VCCSLTEVA
+32 VCCTFTEVA
-41 SASAIKTVRS
+41 SASAIKSVRS

-64 DSKPNYATS
+64 DSKPSYATS

-90 AALSPSKVP
+90 AALSPSNVP

-106 KAVQRRIEKND
+106 RGVQRRIEKND
-117 VRYLFSLNG
+117 VRYQFSLNR

-152 GDSSGANSASSSSSN
+152 ISEATFSANA
-167 STSKNSSSNLSNAS
+167 TVKN
-181 TTKIV
+181 TV
-186 TKTDGTVIKDTVVSS
+186 TKTASNGTVIKDTVVSTS
-201 TKTVNGK
+201 KTVNGK
-208 LDTSVPLSTYER
+208 LDTTVPLSTYER

-226 STVSKDGFR
+226 TTVSRDGFR
-235 SMSTANAQ
+235 SMSTANAA
-243 KYQQELTKLRSDYK
+243 KYQQELAKLRSDYN
-257 KAQAQKTAEQ
+257 KAQAQKIAEQ
-267 GRVKTT
+267 GRVKST

-283 SKIQSQDVEELV
+283 TKIQSHDVEELV

-426 NQKKLI
+426 KQKKLI

-557 KNMTNNKGTTKS
+557 KNMTKNGGTAKS

-587 TTAQLKKLNSLKS
+587 TIAQLKKLNSLKS

>member
-1 MIQSR
+1 M
-6 LIQSKSIQKIRTICR
+6 
-21 QFLLFFVVALV
+21 
-32 VCCSLTEVA
+32 VCCTFTEVA
-41 SASAIKTVRS
+41 SAYAIKSVRS

-90 AALSPSKVP
+90 AALSPSNVP

-106 KAVQRRIEKND
+106 RGVQRRIEKND
-117 VRYLFSLNG
+117 VRYLFSLNR

-131 TFVLAPKG
+131 IFVLAPKG

-152 GDSSGANSASSSSSN
+152 SSEATFSANA
-167 STSKNSSSNLSNAS
+167 TVKN
-181 TTKIV
+181 TV
-186 TKTDGTVIKDTVVSS
+186 TKTASNGTVIKDTVVSTS
-201 TKTVNGK
+201 KTVNGK
-208 LDTSVPLSTYER
+208 LDTTVPLSTYER

-226 STVSKDGFR
+226 TTVSKDGFR
-235 SMSTANAQ
+235 SMSTANAA
-243 KYQQELTKLRSDYK
+243 KYQQELAKLRSDYK
-257 KAQAQKTAEQ
+257 KAQAQKTSEQ

-283 SKIQSQDVEELV
+283 TKIQSHDVEELV

-426 NQKKLI
+426 KQKKLI

-557 KNMTNNKGTTKS
+557 KNMTKNGGTAKS

-587 TTAQLKKLNSLKS
+587 TIAQLKKLNSLKS